1 MDGFQTPDFSQP
13 VDVDAHLQHCL
24 PEATTRGM
32 FLADIVEALKQRN
45 LPLPAKRYQAFGSY
59 PQREFITVAADA
71 ARHLYP
77 GLAQKEALRRLGQLA
92 YPTFADTMIGKV
104 MYGVLGKDVA
114 AIMKVA
120 PRGYE
125 AVLSHG
131 RAELVQSGPKMARV
145 RLTDVATFLDSYQV
159 GVFEGAFKSCNVAG
173 TVKVKLDSPVTGE
186 FLLEW

>member
-1 MDGFQTPDFSQP
+1 MDGFHAPDFSQP
-13 VDVDAHLQHCL
+13 VDVDAHLKRCL

-32 FLADIVEALKQRN
+32 FMADMVEALRQRN

-59 PQREFITVAADA
+59 PQREFITVAVDA
-71 ARHLYP
+71 TRHLYP
-77 GLAQKEALRRLGQLA
+77 GVPTKEALRRLGQLA

-104 MYGVLGKDVA
+104 MYGVLGKDIA

-131 RAELVQSGPKMARV
+131 RAELVQSGPKMACV
-145 RLTDVATFLDSYQV
+145 RLTDVATFLDCYQV

-173 TVKVKLDSPVTGE
+173 TVKVKLESPVTGE

>member
-1 MDGFQTPDFSQP
+1 MDGFHAPDFNQT
-13 VDVDAHLQHCL
+13 VDVDAHLQRCR